1 MLVRNRSRALYNR
14 LPARTGGRILRALG
28 SLSSACVLDLRK
40 SGYLPIA
47 VIDRLAPPGPISD
60 RAVLRGTA
68 SGQRIRSVVRVAP
81 GTTVPPSIFDTVARL
96 DRLVMAGNA
105 VAA

>member
-1 MLVRNRSRALYNR
+1 M
-14 LPARTGGRILRALG
+14 
-28 SLSSACVLDLRK
+28 
-40 SGYLPIA
+40 
-47 VIDRLAPPGPISD
+47 DRVAPPGPIHD

-68 SGQRIRSVVRVAP
+68 TGQRIHSVARAMP
-81 GTTVPPSIFDTVARL
+81 GTTVPAGIFDTVARL